1 MPRGVV
7 QEVEAVEE
15 KPVAGV
21 IMGMT
26 GLGYLFIITALAA
39 GIAWIVYTAKAVQ
52 NNVLG
57 DNDVLDVSTYSAAD
71 DELKGFSNVRTATIC
86 FQAAVVSC
94 LFYFVAR
101 HHFSNLHY

>member
-26 GLGYLFIITALAA
+26 GLSYLFVLTALAA
-39 GIAWIVYTAKAVQ
+39 GIAWIVFVAKAR
-52 NNVLG
+52 NHDVLG
-57 DNDVLDVSTYSAAD
+57 DDSYDLTSPSDVQMR
-71 DELKGFSNVRTATIC
+71 GQSNINTSTIC
-86 FQAAVVSC
+86 FQAVVVSV

>member
-21 IMGMT
+21 LMGMT
-26 GLGYLFIITALAA
+26 GLGYLFILTALAA
-39 GIAWIVYTAKAVQ
+39 GIAWIVYVAKSH
-52 NNVLG
+52 NTLG
-57 DNDVLDVSTYSAAD
+57 KSDNSNSPDAAD
-71 DELKGFSNVRTATIC
+71 LAANDYTETATIC

>member
-7 QEVEAVEE
+7 EQVEAIEE

-21 IMGMT
+21 LMGMN

-39 GIAWIVYTAKAVQ
+39 GIAWIVYVAKAVG
-52 NNVLG
+52 NDVLG
-57 DNDVLDVSTYSAAD
+57 DKSYQVYTHTPGNSQ
-71 DELKGFSNVRTATIC
+71 NVGQANLNTATVA
-86 FQAAVVSC
+86 FQAAVVSV

>member
-1 MPRGVV
+1 MARGIV

-21 IMGMT
+21 LMGMT
-26 GLGYLFIITALAA
+26 GLGYLFILTALAA
-39 GIAWIVYTAKAVQ
+39 GIAWIVYVAKSHGS
-52 NNVLG
+52 LG
-57 DNDVLDVSTYSAAD
+57 TDAAEEAGVGGVGNYLETIDV
-71 DELKGFSNVRTATIC
+71 C

>member
-1 MPRGVV
+1 MARGIV

-21 IMGMT
+21 LMGMT
-26 GLGYLFIITALAA
+26 GLGYLFILTALAA
-39 GIAWIVYTAKAVQ
+39 GIAWIVYVAKSHG
-52 NNVLG
+52 VLG
-57 DNDVLDVSTYSAAD
+57 HNTGVGNSPDDPVADNSKDYSETYDV
-71 DELKGFSNVRTATIC
+71 C

>member
-26 GLGYLFIITALAA
+26 GLSYLFVLTALAA
-39 GIAWIVYTAKAVQ
+39 GIAWIVFVAKARTH
-52 NNVLG
+52 NVLG
-57 DNDVLDVSTYSAAD
+57 DDAYDLTGPTGDQPIGESNLNTST
-71 DELKGFSNVRTATIC
+71 VC
-86 FQAAVVSC
+86 FQAVVVSV

>member
-15 KPVAGV
+15 KPIAGV
-21 IMGMT
+21 LMGMT
-26 GLGYLFIITALAA
+26 GLGYLFIATALAA
-39 GIAWIVYTAKAVQ
+39 GIAWIVYVAKSHGLLGHHTTE
-52 NNVLG
+52 NVPG
-57 DNDVLDVSTYSAAD
+57 TGNVTD
-71 DELKGFSNVRTATIC
+71 DAENYTDTITVC

>member
-1 MPRGVV
+1 MARGIV

-21 IMGMT
+21 LMGMT
-26 GLGYLFIITALAA
+26 GLGYLFILTALAA
-39 GIAWIVYTAKAVQ
+39 GIAWIVYVAKSHGSLGKNDIDDAV
-52 NNVLG
+52 
-57 DNDVLDVSTYSAAD
+57 DSAPTDAKDYTDTIDV
-71 DELKGFSNVRTATIC
+71 C

>member
-7 QEVEAVEE
+7 QEVEAIEE

-21 IMGMT
+21 LMGMT
-26 GLGYLFIITALAA
+26 GLSYLFVATALAA
-39 GIAWIVYTAKAVQ
+39 GIAWIVYVAKSHGSVGKPLEDFVQ
-52 NNVLG
+52 S
-57 DNDVLDVSTYSAAD
+57 DNYFETVDV
-71 DELKGFSNVRTATIC
+71 C
-86 FQAAVVSC
+86 FQAAVVSV

>member
-1 MPRGVV
+1 MPRGIV
-7 QEVEAVEE
+7 QEVEAIEE

-21 IMGMT
+21 LMGMT
-26 GLGYLFIITALAA
+26 GLGYLFVCTALAA
-39 GIAWIVYTAKAVQ
+39 GIAWIVFVAKSHESLGKQ
-52 NNVLG
+52 TSSDNNT
-57 DNDVLDVSTYSAAD
+57 DYYETIDV
-71 DELKGFSNVRTATIC
+71 C

>member
-21 IMGMT
+21 LMGMT
-26 GLGYLFIITALAA
+26 GLGYLFILTALAA
-39 GIAWIVYTAKAVQ
+39 GIAWIVYVAKSH
-52 NNVLG
+52 NVLG
-57 DNDVLDVSTYSAAD
+57 KDVVDAGAVTDPHDYTDTIDV
-71 DELKGFSNVRTATIC
+71 C

>member
-21 IMGMT
+21 VMGMT
-26 GLGYLFIITALAA
+26 GMSYLFLAAALAA
-39 GIAWIVYTAKAVQ
+39 VIAWIVYVAKSHDYLGYNQNTAGKDKPPG
-52 NNVLG
+52 LYG
-57 DNDVLDVSTYSAAD
+57 DYT
-71 DELKGFSNVRTATIC
+71 ETATVC
-86 FQAAVVSC
+86 FQATVVAF
-94 LFYFVAR
+94 LFYFATR

>member
-1 MPRGVV
+1 MARGIV

-21 IMGMT
+21 LMGMT
-26 GLGYLFIITALAA
+26 GLGYLFILTALAA
-39 GIAWIVYTAKAVQ
+39 GIAWIVYVAKSHGT
-52 NNVLG
+52 LG
-57 DNDVLDVSTYSAAD
+57 HNDVSGGPDSPAAD
-71 DELKGFSNVRTATIC
+71 ARDYSETYTVC

>member
-26 GLGYLFIITALAA
+26 GLGYLFILTALAA
-39 GIAWIVYTAKAVQ
+39 GIAWIVYVAKSHGL
-52 NNVLG
+52 LG
-57 DNDVLDVSTYSAAD
+57 HNFGSGLSTD
-71 DELKGFSNVRTATIC
+71 DAPTDTSRDYTATIDVC
-86 FQAAVVSC
+86 FQAAVVSV

>member
-21 IMGMT
+21 LTGMNA
-26 GLGYLFIITALAA
+26 LGYTFILTALIA
-39 GIAWIVYTAKAVQ
+39 GVAWIIFVAKSHGYIGEAEGA
-52 NNVLG
+52 G
-57 DNDVLDVSTYSAAD
+57 DGGHNYK
-71 DELKGFSNVRTATIC
+71 ETIHVC
-86 FQAAVVSC
+86 FEAAVVSC

-101 HHFSNLHY
+101 HHFSNMHY

>member
-1 MPRGVV
+1 MPRGVI
-7 QEVEAVEE
+7 QDVEAVEE

-21 IMGMT
+21 LMGMT
-26 GLGYLFIITALAA
+26 GLSYLFVATALAA
-39 GIAWIVYTAKAVQ
+39 GIAWIVFVAKGHNALG
-52 NNVLG
+52 NNESLAT
-57 DNDVLDVSTYSAAD
+57 DVNESYHNTTTV
-71 DELKGFSNVRTATIC
+71 C

>member
-7 QEVEAVEE
+7 QEVEAIEE

-21 IMGMT
+21 LMGMT
-26 GLGYLFIITALAA
+26 GLSYLFVATALAA
-39 GIAWIVYTAKAVQ
+39 GIAWIVYVAKSHSVT
-52 NNVLG
+52 G
-57 DNDVLDVSTYSAAD
+57 ESDSIVSAKQTESYLETID
-71 DELKGFSNVRTATIC
+71 IC

>member
-1 MPRGVV
+1 MPRGIV

-21 IMGMT
+21 LMGMT
-26 GLGYLFIITALAA
+26 GLSYLFIATALAA
-39 GIAWIVYTAKAVQ
+39 GVAWIVFVAKSHNATGKADGAV
-52 NNVLG
+52 V
-57 DNDVLDVSTYSAAD
+57 DTESYY
-71 DELKGFSNVRTATIC
+71 ETATVC
-86 FQAAVVSC
+86 FQAAVVSV